1 MRTMLT
7 NRFLKSRVWAG
18 TAVIAALAVGLLLGS
33 FAPWAE
39 VAAQDGPST
48 TFSGETAIFYNL
60 VSPSKTADFERVMRV
75 YGEALAGSDNA
86 QYNAMANGFKLYR
99 VVEPGPNNYVIYYW
113 FLDPVVSGG
122 NYAVAKVLSDE
133 MPDEVQALYE
143 AYSGALEG
151 GGQQA
156 INMSLVMDF

>member
-1 MRTMLT
+1 MFRLAPLQISSNAHKRPAPVGVQGRSSQSGRATGGFEQPPDRL
-7 NRFLKSRVWAG
+7 AG
-18 TAVIAALAVGLLLGS
+18 C
-33 FAPWAE
+33 
-39 VAAQDGPST
+39 
-48 TFSGETAIFYNL
+48 
-60 VSPSKTADFERVMRV
+60 
-75 YGEALAGSDNA
+75 EALAGSDNA

-122 NYAVAKVLSDE
+122 NYAVAKVLLDE
-133 MPDEVQALYE
+133 MPDEGQALYE